1 MVNMM
6 TGEQGLALRPAQTVR
21 AELAPGAGPGTR
33 IVVDWFVA
41 LCEGRFDDA
50 MLMMEPSGGYFLLR
64 QRKTITNAEFGK
76 IMKGLIGT
84 TFTRPIAWS
93 LGPITEQD
101 DRVSAM
107 AGSHV
112 PLLAG
117 GTYENLYHF
126 LFHVRD
132 GRISAG
138 YEFGDTFRSAQTFAA
153 PPGRG

>member
-1 MVNMM
+1 MVNM
-6 TGEQGLALRPAQTVR
+6 TSGEKSLALRPAQMVR
-21 AELAPGAGPGTR
+21 AELAQSAGPGTR

-41 LCEGRFDDA
+41 LSEGRFDDA
-50 MLMMEPSGGYFLLR
+50 TMMMDPNGPYFLLR
-64 QRKTITNAEFGK
+64 QRQTITNAEFGK
-76 IMKGLIGT
+76 IMGGLIGT

-101 DRVSAM
+101 DRVAAM

-112 PLLAG
+112 PLTAG
-117 GTYENLYHF
+117 GVYENLYHF
-126 LFHVRD
+126 LFHVKD

-153 PPGRG
+153 PPGKS